1 MRVWILQGVY
11 EGELFSSAHLTEKGA
26 ALAAIADVL
35 EFLGIDDEAN
45 ALHVMDDGYYTSNGD
60 KKTPIPWE
68 DSKLRLMSSQ
78 ELWKVFRAWSEY
90 TWDNH
95 GGYQID
101 VQRRQLCP

>member
-11 EGELFSSAHLTEKGA
+11 EGELFGSAHLTEKGA

-35 EFLGIDDEAN
+35 EFLGIDDEAG
-45 ALHVMDDGYYTSNGD
+45 ALGVMDDGYYTSNGE

-68 DSKLRLMSSQ
+68 YNELRAMSSQ

-101 VQRRQLCP
+101 VQGMEISP